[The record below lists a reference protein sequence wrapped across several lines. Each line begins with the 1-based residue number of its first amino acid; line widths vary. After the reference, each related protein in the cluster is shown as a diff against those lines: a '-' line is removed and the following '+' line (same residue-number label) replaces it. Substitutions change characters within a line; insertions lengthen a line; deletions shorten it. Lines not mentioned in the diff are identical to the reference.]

1 MTPNERYE
9 TNKKIKIKTRPAK
22 IEEIFFL
29 HFTKT
34 FILLTLYTII
44 NTMHRL
50 MPIVKVALCVKKA
63 LTAMMIFN
71 INLFSKKKP
80 KNKIGAIPPAFQQ
93 RPVGT

>member
-1 MTPNERYE
+1 
-9 TNKKIKIKTRPAK
+9 
-22 IEEIFFL
+22 
-29 HFTKT
+29 
-34 FILLTLYTII
+34 
-44 NTMHRL
+44 